1 MANCLADG
9 VPLEA
14 RALAPESPPLAFETP
29 VHYVLSSD
37 GARRE
42 SSKTVSRAFVIRAF
56 AWVSSEI
63 VSWRVASGG
72 FVLSP
77 QTTIFTAETSG
88 LHSGVWNLHHV
99 LGCDV

>member
-14 RALAPESPPLAFETP
+14 RDLAPESPPLAFETP

-56 AWVSSEI
+56 AWFESSI

-72 FVLSP
+72 FVLGL
-77 QTTIFTAETSG
+77 QTNIFTAETSG
-88 LHSGVWNLHHV
+88 LHLGVWNLHHV